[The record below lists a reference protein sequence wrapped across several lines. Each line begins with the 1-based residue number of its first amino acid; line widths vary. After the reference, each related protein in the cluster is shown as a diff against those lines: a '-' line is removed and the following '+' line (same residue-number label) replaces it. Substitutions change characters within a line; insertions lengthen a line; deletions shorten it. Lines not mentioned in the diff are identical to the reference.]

1 MAGQI
6 RMTPEQ
12 LKQRAKVYYN
22 SGITIEDM
30 MNKLNQ
36 VQTQIASEWEGR
48 AFERYDEQFRQLAGE
63 VEKFAQLMFEID
75 QQLQKTAEAMAQ
87 QDEAL
92 SQNFGL
98 R

>member
-1 MAGQI
+1 M
-6 RMTPEQ
+6 
-12 LKQRAKVYYN
+12 
-22 SGITIEDM
+22 
-30 MNKLNQ
+30 NQ

-48 AFERYDEQFRQLAGE
+48 AFERYDEQFHQLAGE